1 MMKPAGATLAILM
14 FVTAANSQTISSTV
28 RAELLPR
35 GTLRVGINFGNA
47 LLANRDASG
56 NPGGIA
62 VDLAR
67 ELARRLNAPME
78 IIGYNSAGEMA
89 DGARS
94 GAWDVAFLGTD
105 PDRAGEID
113 FTPPYVEID
122 STYLVPPNSPL
133 RTIDDVDREGV
144 RIAISEKS
152 AYDLFLTRTL
162 KRAQLVRIP
171 GVVPSFDLFFAQ
183 KLEALAGLR
192 PLLIEAADRQPGSR
206 VLDGSYTTVRQAAGT
221 PKGRAAAAAYLSEFI
236 RDAKMSGLVAETI
249 QKNGL
254 RGLTIAP

>member
-1 MMKPAGATLAILM
+1 MIKLTATLAILV
-14 FVTAANSQTISSTV
+14 FVMTASGQNIPSAARS
-28 RAELLPR
+28 ELLPS

-47 LLANRDASG
+47 LLAGRDANG

-78 IIGYNSAGEMA
+78 IVGYDSAGEMA
-89 DGARS
+89 EGAKS
-94 GAWDVAFLGTD
+94 GTWDVAFLATD

-113 FTPPYVEID
+113 FTPPYVEIE
-122 STYLVPPNSPL
+122 STYLVPPDSPL

-144 RIAISEKS
+144 RIAISERS

-162 KRAQLVRIP
+162 KRAQLVRVP
-171 GVVPSFDLFFAQ
+171 GVVPSFDLFFDQ
-183 KLEALAGLR
+183 KLDALAGLR
-192 PLLIEAADRQPGSR
+192 PLLVEAADRQPGSR
-206 VLDGSYTTVRQAAGT
+206 VLDGRYTSVRQAAGT
-221 PKGRAAAAAYLSEFI
+221 PRGRPAAAAYLSEFV
-236 RDAKMSGLVAETI
+236 RDAKVSGLVAQTI
-249 QKNGL
+249 RKNGI

>member
-1 MMKPAGATLAILM
+1 MIKLTATLAILV
-14 FVTAANSQTISSTV
+14 FVMTANGQDIPSAARS
-28 RAELLPR
+28 ELLPS

-47 LLANRDASG
+47 LLASRDANG

-78 IIGYNSAGEMA
+78 IVGYDSAGEMA
-89 DGARS
+89 EGAKS
-94 GAWDVAFLGTD
+94 AAWDVAFLATD

-113 FTPPYVEID
+113 FTPPYVEIE
-122 STYLVPPNSPL
+122 STYLVPPDSPL

-144 RIAISEKS
+144 RIAISERS

-162 KRAQLVRIP
+162 KRAQLVRVP
-171 GVVPSFDLFFAQ
+171 GVVPSFDLFFDK

-192 PLLIEAADRQPGSR
+192 PLLVEAADRQPGSR
-206 VLDGSYTTVRQAAGT
+206 VLDGRYTSVRQAAGT
-221 PKGRAAAAAYLSEFI
+221 PRGRPAAAAFLSEFV
-236 RDAKMSGLVAETI
+236 RDAKVSGLVAQTI
-249 QKNGL
+249 QKNGI